1 MTTQDLANNRER
13 IIKNIKWQITLA
25 TKENISGVMTKMVN
39 MLPQFSD
46 EKPLMK
52 NIDKLTFKAIESY
65 IKHDIQFTR
74 LQKDTIETNMETKR
88 KESFPS
94 NLQN

>member
-1 MTTQDLANNRER
+1 MTTQDLTNNRER

-74 LQKDTIETNMETKR
+74 LQKDTIETNMETRR
-88 KESFPS
+88 KESLPS